1 MMALQTKLIIGA
13 GVGLLAAFAWM
24 ARNGATGAGQA
35 AGAAVVDLADG
46 VLTGAVVG
54 AGSLAGIPATNLTQ
68 CQKDKA
74 AGNTWDASF
83 SCPAKEFISYWW
95 NK

>member
-1 MMALQTKLIIGA
+1 MAPQTKLIIGA
-13 GVGLLAAFAWM
+13 GIGLIAALAWM

-35 AGAAVVDLADG
+35 AGAAVVNLADG

-54 AGSLAGIPATNLTQ
+54 TGSLVGIPATSQTQ
-68 CQKDKA
+68 CQKDQA
-74 AGNTWDASF
+74 AGDTWSASF
-83 SCPAKEFISYWW
+83 SCPAKEFISYWL